1 MVQSRKRGEG
11 KILDTTSEQQD
22 LLLRLRRIEGQIR
35 GIQRM
40 IEERRECHE
49 IIGQLLAS
57 RAALDKVGLQM
68 LNHELSHCF
77 NDVFSVNPEKAKVIE
92 ETLKSLIRFT

>member
-1 MVQSRKRGEG
+1 MVKSQAVGEG
-11 KILDTTSEQQD
+11 KTLDAEKERD

-35 GIQRM
+35 GIQKM
-40 IEERRECHE
+40 IEERRDCHE

-57 RAALDKVGLQM
+57 RAALDKVGLQL
-68 LNHELSHCF
+68 LNQELKYCF
-77 NDVFSVNPEKAKVIE
+77 SEVYTSNPEKAKIIE